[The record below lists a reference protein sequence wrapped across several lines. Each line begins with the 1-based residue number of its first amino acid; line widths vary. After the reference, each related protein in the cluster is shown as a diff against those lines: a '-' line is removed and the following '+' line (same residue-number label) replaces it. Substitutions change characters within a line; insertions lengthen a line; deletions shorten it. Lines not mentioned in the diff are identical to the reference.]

1 MELKFED
8 LKLETPEISIKQKI
22 QEKKTELELKKMSIE
37 MEECKDVKLNE
48 TQIKYLKHLLN
59 HQRSRIIFILNEH
72 IYDKEDLDEI
82 LDLVNEGCRQD
93 TVIKSIIKA
102 LND

>member
-37 MEECKDVKLNE
+37 MEECKDIKLGE
-48 TQIKYLKHLLN
+48 TQIKYLKQLLK
-59 HQRSRIIFILNEH
+59 QQSARIMFILDKH
-72 IYDKEDLDEI
+72 MYDKEDLDEI
-82 LDLVNEGCRQD
+82 LDLVNECCRQESI
-93 TVIKSIIKA
+93 IKSIVEA
-102 LND
+102 LNH